1 MRKIKRGIKA
11 VFAFCICFTLTF
23 QTSMIKADTTPE
35 LTTETSEH
43 FGEEDSKYGY
53 RQPPAKVEVPAAT
66 SIPGRKRSSV
76 LPSRYDGRTAG
87 HMTSVK
93 NQKDVGACWAFS
105 GIGLFES
112 KVKTSTGVS
121 TDLSEQ
127 HMLWTMNGLTGSG
140 YMGNTTNGYGGNEWM
155 SAGYYASGFG
165 PKSEQDIPFISKVFY
180 FASAVRPINLA
191 NASKLYQAT
200 DIQFLDP
207 TNDKEIKQAVID
219 NGAVGTGIYWDF
231 SSQYHKGD
239 SYYYS
244 GPLEDKQN
252 NKLVQNHEVIIVG
265 WDDTYSKTNFSKTPS
280 KDGAWLIK
288 NSWGS
293 NASYSDGG
301 YQWVSYDDPLL
312 YPDYTIKNFKTY
324 DQNEKLYQWDEFG
337 VVNSVQFGGLKD
349 AYFINVFDFE
359 QNEKLESVTF
369 FTESVKAKFQLF
381 IAPVDEKGIP
391 VLEMKKSISDEEYVP
406 YAGYITKKI
415 SPQSVSGKNA
425 IIVELKNE
433 AVEQDVSI
441 GTEFTM
447 YKLNE
452 DFNVE
457 CYYKGTIEPKQS
469 FVARKTG
476 NTINDIYDYPK
487 IDNDFGDDSKK
498 NRLCNFSIKA
508 TTKKEVPQKNS
519 SDKPA
524 VTPKPTLPTPAPQV
538 QPATTAKPKTTYIK
552 PYLFKNSLSIYKGN
566 KASVTVKNKV
576 SGAKVTFS
584 SSKKSVATVNTSGK
598 VTGKKAGTA
607 VITAKVSQQGKSYT
621 LNCKVKVNNKRL
633 AFSKKR
639 AKIKKKKS
647 FTFKVKKYGVSGK
660 VRWKVSNKKLASIG
674 KTNGKFKAKKKKGKV
689 KVTAYCGKFK
699 VSYTVKIY

>member
-53 RQPPAKVEVPAAT
+53 RQPPAKVEVQAAT

-76 LPSRYDGRTAG
+76 LPSRYDGRAAG

-191 NASKLYQAT
+191 SASKLYQAT

-301 YQWVSYDDPLL
+301 YQWVSYDDPFLL
-312 YPDYTIKNFKTY
+312 PDYTIKSFKAY
-324 DQNEKLYQWDEFG
+324 DPGEKLYQLDEFG
-337 VVNSVQFGGLKD
+337 AVNSID
-349 AYFINVFDFE
+349 IPEEISADTCYFANVFDFGK
-359 QNEKLESVTF
+359 NEKLESITF
-369 FTESVKAKFQLF
+369 FTDSIGSKYHLYL
-381 IAPVDEKGIP
+381 APVNSSGVPD
-391 VLEMKKSISDEEYVP
+391 LSKKEELTAEQTVP
-406 YAGYITKKI
+406 YVGYITAKTSAKN
-415 SPQSVSGKNA
+415 VSGKYA
-425 IIVELKNE
+425 VVLMLKKTKTDQMLN
-433 AVEQDVSI
+433 I
-441 GTEFTM
+441 GLECSDY
-447 YKLNE
+447 YKNG
-452 DFNVE
+452 D
-457 CYYKGTIEPKQS
+457 CYYKGTIERGQS
-469 FVARKTG
+469 FVKLG
-476 NTINDIYDYPK
+476 EQDINDIYTP
-487 IDNDFGDDSKK
+487 DDGG

-508 TTKKEVPQKNS
+508 TTKVETLSAEKQGSNTNQS
-519 SDKPA
+519 SKPETKPVTKPSTTA
-524 VTPKPTLPTPAPQV
+524 VQTTTAV
-538 QPATTAKPKTTYIK
+538 RPATTYKK
-552 PYLFKNSLSIYKGN
+552 PYLSKGSLSIYKGN
-566 KASVTVKNKV
+566 KTAIGIKNKV
-576 SGAKVTFS
+576 SGAKVTFA
-584 SSKKSVATVNTSGK
+584 SSKKSIATVSSKGT

-607 VITAKVSQQGKSYT
+607 TITVKVTQQGKSYT

-633 AFSKKR
+633 AFSKKK

-699 VSYTVKIY
+699 VSYTVRIY